1 MQANFNIPDS
11 ENRGGL
17 LKIYGALCETP
28 ETAKAMQ
35 FSCLLIISSIC
46 QLLADTFISKLVGN
60 RGSDYAAVIY

>member
-28 ETAKAMQ
+28 ETAKAMYVEILQ
-35 FSCLLIISSIC
+35 Q
-46 QLLADTFISKLVGN
+46 QLLCFCFCVGN
-60 RGSDYAAVIY
+60 FLAC